1 MRPLAVAAVA
11 AAAPVALLLAACTG
25 GADRGAAAAAASP
38 DTLRYT
44 RQVVERNQGTCRRTG
59 VDTADL
65 PCVSVAITYPAV
77 DSAIVPALGEAVRAF
92 VLATAGAVDEAP
104 PPNTIDSAAIHFV
117 AQYEDAAGA
126 LANGSARDF
135 PEVWSLQRDVSV
147 VCNTPDVLSLRAEE
161 YRYTGGA
168 HGLQTVRLA
177 SFDPH
182 TGRRLQLADMV
193 TDTAALVPIAERAF
207 RKEKQIP
214 DGQSLSEAGYEF
226 FEQDRF
232 ALTDNVMQCGDTLTV
247 RYDPYQIAP
256 YALGPTELVLTG
268 SAVRG
273 LLEAPRVR

>member
-1 MRPLAVAAVA
+1 MRPLAFAATAVT
-11 AAAPVALLLAACTG
+11 LLLAACG
-25 GADRGAAAAAASP
+25 GPADRGAGATAAASP

-44 RQVVERNQGTCRRTG
+44 RQVVERTQGSCRRSG

-77 DSAIVPALGEAVRAF
+77 DSAPVPALAEAVRAF

-104 PPNTIDSAAIHFV
+104 PPATVDSAAIHFV
-117 AQYEDAAGA
+117 AQYEDAASA
-126 LANGSARDF
+126 LASGGERDF

-147 VCNTPDVLSLRAEE
+147 VCNTPDMLSLRAEE

-207 RKEKQIP
+207 REQKKIP
-214 DGQSLSEAGYEF
+214 EGQALSEAGYEF

-232 ALTDNVMQCGDTLTV
+232 ALTDNVMRCGDTLTV
-247 RYDPYQIAP
+247 HYDPYQIAP

-268 SAVRG
+268 DEVGA
-273 LLEAPRVR
+273 LLKGS